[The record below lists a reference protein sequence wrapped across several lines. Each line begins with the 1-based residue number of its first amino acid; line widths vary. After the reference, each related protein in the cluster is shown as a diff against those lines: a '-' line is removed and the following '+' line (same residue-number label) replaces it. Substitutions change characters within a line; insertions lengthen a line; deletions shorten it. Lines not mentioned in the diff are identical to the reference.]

1 MAKPNTAPDELSRL
15 KAAIKAAQPE
25 RLYFFHGEEVFLLHH
40 YLNELRKKTIDELT
54 ADFNSH
60 RFTQE
65 TFSVQDFS
73 DAVEALPMMAEHTF
87 VQVDEID
94 IFKLGEAEREKM
106 IEIISDVPDYCT
118 VVFTYEIVEWKPD
131 KRLKKLWDAVSK
143 NGTIVEFAKQSQRD
157 LIAWVTRHFAEYKKR
172 ISTDLCAYLIDITGG
187 TMTAL
192 QGEITKIAAYSG
204 ADTIVKADIDAVTE
218 PVLDAVVFQMTDL
231 LGSGKYGEALLKL
244 QTLLKMQEEP
254 IAILGAVGGH
264 FRRISTAR
272 TLMDCGK
279 NTDDLM
285 RLTGMKDYPARK
297 TMTAARSFHA
307 RFCRRAAELIMETDY
322 KMKTSFDDQERLLEL
337 LILELAQEARN
348 G

>member
-1 MAKPNTAPDELSRL
+1 MKNT
-15 KAAIKAAQPE
+15 
-25 RLYFFHGEEVFLLHH
+25 
-40 YLNELRKKTIDELT
+40 
-54 ADFNSH
+54 
-60 RFTQE
+60 
-65 TFSVQDFS
+65 
-73 DAVEALPMMAEHTF
+73 
-87 VQVDEID
+87 
-94 IFKLGEAEREKM
+94 
-106 IEIISDVPDYCT
+106 
-118 VVFTYEIVEWKPD
+118 
-131 KRLKKLWDAVSK
+131 
-143 NGTIVEFAKQSQRD
+143 
-157 LIAWVTRHFAEYKKR
+157 
-172 ISTDLCAYLIDITGG
+172 
-187 TMTAL
+187 L